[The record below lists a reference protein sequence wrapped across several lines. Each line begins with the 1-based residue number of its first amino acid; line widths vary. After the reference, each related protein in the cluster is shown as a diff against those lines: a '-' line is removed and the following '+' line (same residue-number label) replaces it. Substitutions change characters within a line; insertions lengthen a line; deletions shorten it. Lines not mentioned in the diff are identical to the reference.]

1 MLQDKTRGKPYLSI
15 VVPSRNDNHGGDLL
29 TRMQIFVTALLE
41 QCRRHDI
48 PSELIIVEWNP
59 PANRPRLADALRW
72 PEDQGPCVVRI
83 IEVPPAV
90 HHRFRNA
97 DGLPLYQMIAKNVG
111 IRRARGKF
119 ILATNIDILFSDDL
133 MRFIAQR
140 RLKYGEMYRI
150 DRHDVRADIPDAP
163 VEEQLAWCESN
174 IIRVNAV
181 GGTFPTMPNGS
192 MALESNDVAAK
203 DGSLLLGAGWF
214 SREMDGKRPFRWF
227 DNDAEISIQPW
238 SNENRVLAIDI
249 EPGPGVRMGPTTL
262 DVLDEDGSKILSVR
276 LAGRRVVNVP
286 VPPQKGRA
294 LHWRLHVS
302 GGGHRLA
309 GDPRPLNARVL
320 RCGLF
325 EAPVIPRPW
334 PLLQRVWWA
343 LGRRLGQS
351 LLPEPEYSKR
361 WPDFL
366 HLTACGDFTLL
377 AREHWFDLRGYP
389 EFDMFAMNIDSL
401 FCWAAHYGGA
411 KERVL
416 EYPMRVYHIEHE
428 MGSGWTPE
436 GQDKLFERMTQN
448 GVPWLDHTD
457 VIRWACDMNRF
468 GAPIIFN
475 REDWGFAAEDFR
487 ETLVLESVET
497 AQRPA

>member
-1 MLQDKTRGKPYLSI
+1 MIGREPYLSI

-29 TRMQIFVTALLE
+29 KRMQIFVTALLE

-59 PANRPRLADALRW
+59 PEDRPRLAQALRW
-72 PEDQGPCVVRI
+72 PQEPGPCAVRI
-83 IEVPPAV
+83 IEVPAAI
-90 HHRFRNA
+90 HQRYRNA
-97 DGLPLYQMIAKNVG
+97 EGLALYQMIAKNVG
-111 IRRARGKF
+111 IRRARGRF
-119 ILATNIDILFSDDL
+119 ILATNIDILFSDEL
-133 MRFIAQR
+133 MQFIARR
-140 RLKYGEMYRI
+140 RLRSGEMYRI
-150 DRHDVRADIPDAP
+150 DRRDVRADVPDIPVAD
-163 VEEQLAWCESN
+163 QLKWCESN
-174 IIRVNAV
+174 LIRVNAV

-192 MALESNDVAAK
+192 LALETNDVALK

-214 SREMDGKRPFRWF
+214 SRELDGSRPFRWF

-238 SNENRVLAIDI
+238 SDAKRVLAIDI
-249 EPGPGVRMGPTTL
+249 EPGPGVKMGPTTL
-262 DVLDEDGSKILSVR
+262 DVLDEAGSQIHSVR

-286 VPPQKGRA
+286 VPPHNGMAVR
-294 LHWRLHVS
+294 LRLHVS
-302 GGGHRLA
+302 GAGHRLA

-320 RCGLF
+320 GCTLCDG
-325 EAPVIPRPW
+325 PVLPRPW
-334 PLLQRVWWA
+334 PLLQRIWWA
-343 LGRRLGQS
+343 LGRRIGSS
-351 LLPEPEYSKR
+351 LLPPVEYSDR

-366 HLTACGDFTLL
+366 HLTACGDFTML

-411 KERVL
+411 NEHVL
-416 EYPMRVYHIEHE
+416 EDPMRIYHIEHE

-436 GQDKLFERMTQN
+436 GQTKLFERMAEK

-457 VIRWACDMNRF
+457 VIRWACDMHRF

-475 REDWGFAAEDFR
+475 REDWGLEVEDLR
-487 ETLVLESVET
+487 DTPVLESSTVVH
-497 AQRPA
+497 RPA